1 MIGYYLSLIFKWNS
15 IARWNNFP
23 RIENTMQTE
32 NLALVLHICTIFAKL
47 LQEKENIKIDLN
59 YIYKKVLFESLSN
72 FVVSDINSDVKS
84 RIKLINKDIIEK
96 IDNKIYK
103 ILLWFQMPKKIKN
116 DFENTINNVKSPD
129 SIEEIVFKFAK
140 LISSKIEI
148 MYNYKIFTNVYEIP
162 YNSIMKQIEEE
173 RFAFLNKYL
182 DKDLHKYF
190 EQINRLKYSFRWNR
204 TERVTKVSVMSHLY
218 IVFCISYFIW
228 CLEEKND
235 DEILLMMKKWLLHD
249 IPESITWDILTP
261 TKSAEKWFREI
272 LWTVE
277 ENMIDE
283 YLLWY
288 IKQYKFKD
296 ELKKDMLE
304 PFDDELGKLCK
315 LADIFSA
322 LLEAKVEEDKNI
334 RYKNKFESIRKILN
348 QKEYKSIDY
357 LMKYWVDYF
366 SDDLDGIIDLK

>member
-1 MIGYYLSLIFKWNS
+1 MIWYYLSLIFKWNS
-15 IARWNNFP
+15 ITRWNNYP

-32 NLALVLHICTIFAKL
+32 NLALVLHICTIFAKIL
-47 LQEKENIKIDLN
+47 NEKENIEINLN

-84 RIKLINKDIIEK
+84 RIKQLNKDIICK

-103 ILLWFQMPKKIKN
+103 ILLWFKIPNKIKK
-116 DFENTINNVKSPD
+116 DFENVIYNVKDNNSH
-129 SIEEIVFKFAK
+129 EEIVFKFAK

-162 YNSIMKQIEEE
+162 YNSIIKQIEEE
-173 RFAFLNKYL
+173 RFSYLNKYL
-182 DKDLHKYF
+182 DNNLHKYF

-204 TERVTKVSVMSHLY
+204 TERITKVSVMSHLY

-228 CLEEKND
+228 CLEDKT
-235 DEILLMMKKWLLHD
+235 DEDIFEMMKKWLFHD
-249 IPESITWDILTP
+249 IPESITGDILTP

-272 LWTVE
+272 LWIVE

-288 IKQYKFKD
+288 IDQYKFKN

-304 PFDDELGKLCK
+304 PFEDELGKLCK

-322 LLEAKVEEDKNI
+322 LLEAKIEEDKNI
-334 RYKNKFESIRKILN
+334 RYKNKFDSIRKILN

-366 SDDLDGIIDLK
+366 SDELDGIIDLQ